1 MTDYV
6 GPGFRSESQQC
17 DASRPEASGVTC
29 DEYYPTTIQLAA
41 LPDPQGKVGARD
53 GRGDA
58 LPSRNADGAEPVVRD
73 GGGRGA
79 LRRATTIRQS
89 NLAEGGEPRDVE
101 FEVYRN
107 VNSRS
112 APRRAN
118 VGEESRLHCCGGS
131 DAGARHRREHG
142 YFQCGQFRFAQAA
155 SLSRA

>member
-17 DASRPEASGVTC
+17 DAIRPAASGVTC

-58 LPSRNADGAEPVVRD
+58 LPARNADRAEPVVRD

-79 LRRATTIRQS
+79 LCRPAAIRQS
-89 NLAEGGEPRDVE
+89 NLVKGGEPRDVE
-101 FEVYRN
+101 FEFYRDAD
-107 VNSRS
+107 SGP
-112 APRRAN
+112 ALRRAN
-118 VGEESRLHCCGGS
+118 VDEEPRLRLRRRA